1 MTSSAPASIPE
12 QIGALNARI
21 NALEQEVQ
29 ALKSSVSPVSGSAS
43 QLEDFRLQLEAR
55 VSNAINEMEA
65 RHQREVAA
73 LAILRAG
80 GQP

>member
-29 ALKSSVSPVSGSAS
+29 ALRSAAVASPVA
-43 QLEDFRLQLEAR
+43 LNFEDFRLQLEAR